1 MLSIGIIGLPN
12 VGKSTLFKAL
22 TKKQINI
29 ANYPFC
35 TIEPNKGI
43 VTVPD
48 ERLEKLAKLSN
59 SAKIVPTTIE
69 FVDIAGLVSGAH
81 KGEGLGNQ
89 FLSHIREVDAI
100 CQVVRDFQSEKI
112 THVSKQINPKS
123 DIEVINLELVFADL
137 ETVDKHLD
145 KLKRKIKSASSNEEK
160 EARKVAEILENKVK
174 PALDEGKL
182 LRKIDLEEKEKKAIS
197 YLNFLTIKS
206 MIYVL
211 NIDEKEIGKEKKLP
225 GLEKEIVIPICAK
238 LEADLTDLPEDEIN
252 EYLSEA
258 GLEMTGLDKIISKSY
273 KTLDLISFL
282 TTGPEETRAWT
293 VKKGAKAKE
302 AAGVIHTDFEEK
314 FIRAETVFWQDL
326 VEVGSWE
333 KAREKGLIRSEGKD
347 YIIQDG
353 DVIYFRI

>member
-112 THVSKQINPKS
+112 THISGKINPKS
-123 DIEVINLELVFADL
+123 DVEVINLELVFADL

-160 EARKVAEILENKVK
+160 EAKGVVEILENKVK

-238 LEADLTDLPEDEIN
+238 LEADLIDLPEDEIN

-293 VKKGAKAKE
+293 VKKGTNAKE
-302 AAGVIHTDFEEK
+302 SAGVIHTDFEEK
-314 FIRAETVFWQDL
+314 FIRAETIFWQDL

-347 YIIQDG
+347 YIVCDG

>member
-48 ERLEKLAKLSN
+48 ERLEKLAKLSD
-59 SAKIVPTTIE
+59 SAKIVLTTIE

-112 THVSKQINPKS
+112 THVSGKINPKS
-123 DIEVINLELVFADL
+123 DVEVINLELVFADL

-160 EARKVAEILENKVK
+160 ETKGVVEILENKVK

-182 LRKIDLEEKEKKAIS
+182 LRKIGLEEKEKIAIS
-197 YLNFLTIKS
+197 YLNFLTLKPI
-206 MIYVL
+206 IYVL
-211 NIDEKEIGKEKKLP
+211 NIDEKEIGKEKKIP

-238 LEADLTDLPEDEIN
+238 LEADLTDLPENEIN
-252 EYLSEA
+252 EYLDEV
-258 GLEMTGLDKIISKSY
+258 GLKMTGLDKIISESY

-293 VKKGAKAKE
+293 VKKGTKAKE
-302 AAGVIHTDFEEK
+302 SAGVIHTDFEEK
-314 FIRAETVFWQDL
+314 FIRAETIFWQDL
-326 VEVGSWE
+326 IEAGSWE

-347 YIIQDG
+347 YIVCDG